1 MSTIYIVNLTIIDLI
16 NPIDSELETMGVFNT
31 LLEAQKFKEKMEK
44 DLINDECN
52 LSYLN
57 IFDFIIHKRN
67 T

>member
-1 MSTIYIVNLTIIDLI
+1 MSTIFIVNLTIIDLI